1 MITKNLKFEN
11 GKNVNVDKPLVSYL
25 DRMIELIRLT
35 QRKINSIAKYK
46 TF

>member
-11 GKNVNVDKPLVSYL
+11 GKNVNKFLVSYL